1 MSHNRIFSPRFLAL
15 LPLLAVLIVGL
26 ACGGAEDTT
35 TLQPTATPAPTPTP
49 VDVAAIATGLQE
61 VIKGS
66 VEEALREQAGAAD
79 EPISREDLQ
88 RLVESAVEASVPP
101 GTSPIE
107 IQRMV
112 QEAVEA
118 SAQPGLSRDEVAD
131 LVAQRSGGVRWRIA
145 NRRGGPVYHCH
156 GRGDGNTSA
165 GGRCHLRVGA
175 ALVCQ

>member
-1 MSHNRIFSPRFLAL
+1 MSHNRIFNPRFLLL
-15 LPLLAVLIVGL
+15 LPLLAVLIIGL
-26 ACGGAEDTT
+26 ACGGEDGETT

-49 VDVAAIATGLQE
+49 VDVAAIASGLQE

-79 EPISREDLQ
+79 EPISPEDLQ
-88 RLVESAVEASVPP
+88 KLVEAAVEASVPP
-101 GTSPIE
+101 GTSPLE

-131 LVAQRSGGVRWRIA
+131 LVASAVA
-145 NRRGGPVYHCH
+145 E
-156 GRGDGNTSA
+156 SA
-165 GGRCHLRVGA
+165 GESLTAEEVQSIIAMAVATPTPLPVA
-175 ALVCQ
+175 AAT